1 MRFKGLDLNLLAA
14 LDVLL
19 DERNVS
25 RAAERLHLTQ
35 PAVSAALARLR
46 DYFGDPIL
54 APQGKRMIPTA
65 RALALRPM
73 LKRLLTE
80 VDTMVAQ
87 STRFDPATSDRC
99 FVIGVSDY
107 LVTVLF
113 PSILPALQQAA
124 PGVRLDFH
132 PPSEETRVAI
142 DKGEIDLLLSPA
154 EHCLPDHPAELLFN
168 ERHVVVGCTSNPL
181 LAKPISEED
190 FYAAPHVAV
199 RIGRVNRAS
208 FAETHLAERGERRI
222 DTADR
227 GHCLLLH
234 DRSHAGGRHRP
245 AGGDARAV
253 GLGHGPAFPDRL
265 AGVAVPLSGHAR
277 NDPVQSHPGERCR
290 IAVDDRADKGGHPMI
305 NTIDDMLL
313 V

>member
-222 DTADR
+222 EVTAFSFTTVPT
-227 GHCLLLH
+227 LV
-234 DRSHAGGRHRP
+234 GGT
-245 AGGDARAV
+245 A
-253 GLGHGPAFPDRL
+253 RL
-265 AGVAVPLSGHAR
+265 AVMHERLAWAMAR
-277 NDPVQSHPGERCR
+277 HFPIAWQELPFHFPAMPEMIQYNRTRANDAGLRWMIER
-290 IAVDDRADKGGHPMI
+290 IKAAIP
-305 NTIDDMLL
+305 
-313 V
+313 